1 MDWLS
6 GPTFHNMEL
15 SLLLSFSAV
24 YVLISAEWLS
34 CTVGVSALF
43 AFRRCLWLQAT
54 DFKMVL
60 HLWQRERARTQTI
73 MFLRLWS
80 LCFLCS
86 LRPVN
91 VSTLWNNVRLWAFLE
106 FGRKRGLWVC
116 TVTQYTVQKIWT
128 RTDFWRRTGP
138 CRYQTVH
145 IPSRCVLRSCYRPKL
160 QAGFLLRPRT
170 RLQASSDRILF
181 NKGNQEAAR
190 CGVTPG
196 GLLPSGWPPEC
207 FPPER
212 REHRGPRSSI
222 WRGGTG

>member
-1 MDWLS
+1 MFLLVQSDWVA
-6 GPTFHNMEL
+6 PWV
-15 SLLLSFSAV
+15 SLP
-24 YVLISAEWLS
+24 Y
-34 CTVGVSALF
+34 
-43 AFRRCLWLQAT
+43 
-54 DFKMVL
+54 L
-60 HLWQRERARTQTI
+60 HLEDVCGCKLRTLKWFCTCDKESEHVRRP
-73 MFLRLWS
+73 LCS
-80 LCFLCS
+80 YDYDLCFLCS

-128 RTDFWRRTGP
+128 HTDFWRRTGP

-196 GLLPSGWPPEC
+196 GLLPSGWPSES